1 MMSEEQFHVQ
11 FLKEKANS
19 LGLTFDLYMLFLIF
33 ETLEHASVL
42 EQGVDSSVPTE
53 WEEAYRNQQKNEQ

>member
-19 LGLTFDLYMLFLIF
+19 LGLTFDQYLSLI
-33 ETLEHASVL
+33 HI
-42 EQGVDSSVPTE
+42 
-53 WEEAYRNQQKNEQ
+53 

>member
-11 FLKEKANS
+11 FLKEKAQS
-19 LGLTFDLYMLFLIF
+19 LGITFDQYMLFLIF

-42 EQGVDSSVPTE
+42 GDQENNRVPSE
-53 WEEAYRNQQKNEQ
+53 WEEQYRQQQNNQ